1 MALTTVWYS
10 WLRSISGRYVDFSA
24 ITSDALRYTAHAMR
38 VELTAVQRDELT
50 RLAGIVSLPV
60 AQRLADATSDRTK
73 TIAWLF
79 APTPQELN
87 SSPIH

>member
-1 MALTTVWYS
+1 MKTRSVAFALFLALWFSTAS
-10 WLRSISGRYVDFSA
+10 AVDFERPFMLV
-24 ITSDALRYTAHAMR
+24 SDL
-38 VELTAVQRDELT
+38 EKDELT
-50 RLAGIVSLPV
+50 RLAGIVSLPL